1 MFILLLLS
9 LIPYPVLKGPSM
21 VELNMS
27 READCWPLWEM
38 FTHLLLYCCLSP
50 YIPYFKGPVVQLNM
64 SREADYYPLSLPP
77 SPL

>member
-27 READCWPLWEM
+27 READCWPLSEKCLLIYY
-38 FTHLLLYCCLSP
+38 FT
-50 YIPYFKGPVVQLNM
+50 VV
-64 SREADYYPLSLPP
+64 SLPT
-77 SPL
+77 SPTLRAL